1 MIKKK
6 MILADYDERY
16 LKELAY
22 FFMERVPQLELVT
35 FTKKEK
41 MYQYLEQGNVIDI
54 LVVDEMLA
62 VDKLKDL
69 TPDVTRIA
77 MSMSMSGIDGFE
89 VIKKYQKMENLSDT
103 ILLKYAEEKGTLET
117 VKGEND
123 TKIAAFFNPA
133 GGTGKT
139 VLSLALATAGVMAGL
154 RVLYLNLEEIDSVND
169 VLGKTE
175 GTLSDVFLALKT
187 KGMNAGI
194 KLKGSAGIESSAGFY
209 YVSGVESI
217 SEYEEINDKDL
228 QKLLWAIAE
237 LAIYDL
243 VIVNQASGFT
253 EKTKVILKEADIIL
267 APVIAE
273 EGNMAKWQRLLRES
287 SLHDSYD
294 GFFEKMQVI
303 LNKAG
308 AQGSGNESF
317 LSEICSRIPCCVSI
331 PQTAVLAKKSSI
343 LHAGDLILQI
353 MRPVLQAVVGREIND

>member
-1 MIKKK
+1 MKKK
-6 MILADYDERY
+6 MILADCDERY
-16 LKELAY
+16 MKELAY

-41 MYQYLEQGNVIDI
+41 MYQYLEQGNAVDI

-62 VDKLKDL
+62 GERLKGL

-77 MSMSMSGIDGFE
+77 MSVSMSGIDGFE
-89 VIKKYQKMENLSDT
+89 VIKKYQKMENLSDA

-117 VKGEND
+117 VKGDND

-139 VLSLALATAGVMAGL
+139 ALALALATAGARAGM
-154 RVLYLNLEEIDSVND
+154 RVLYLNLEEIDSTDD

-194 KLKGSAGIESSAGFY
+194 KLKASAGMEETAGFY

-217 SEYEEINDKDL
+217 SEYEEITGKDL
-228 QKLLWAIAE
+228 QKLLRATAE

-243 VIVNQASGFT
+243 VIVDQASGFT
-253 EKTKVILKEADIIL
+253 ERTKVILKEADTIL
-267 APVIAE
+267 VPVILE
-273 EGNMAKWQRLLRES
+273 EDNMAKWQRLLGES
-287 SLHDSYD
+287 RLHDSYE
-294 GFFEKMQVI
+294 GLFQKMKMI

-308 AQGSGNESF
+308 AAGWGNEPF
-317 LSEICSRIPCCVSI
+317 FNELCSRMPCCASI
-331 PQTAVLAKKSSI
+331 PLTAVLAKRSSI
-343 LHAGDLILQI
+343 LHAGDATWQFMRPILQ
-353 MRPVLQAVVGREIND
+353 VVTGREIND